1 MDDRTL
7 DQYGISRIEQGGD
20 AWRVSLCR
28 QGQRFVRNF
37 HDSTCGGREAALE
50 AARQYRDE
58 IICNHPPTS
67 RRQFAEVRRR
77 NNRTGIT
84 GVYRFAKRYRLRDG
98 TQRETWYWEANWP
111 TERGKSG
118 KATFSV
124 NRYGEDLARQLAIRA
139 RAAGLAA
146 VEGVFWASEPALEV
160 ARENAETAVNP
171 TPQRRSA

>member
-1 MDDRTL
+1 MTGPWTNTAFHASKPAATPGGSACAGRGSAL
-7 DQYGISRIEQGGD
+7 SAISTTRP
-20 AWRVSLCR
+20 
-28 QGQRFVRNF
+28 
-37 HDSTCGGREAALE
+37 AADGKPRLE

-58 IICNHPPTS
+58 IIGNHPPTS

-77 NNRTGIT
+77 NNKTGIT
-84 GVYRFAKRYRLRDG
+84 GVYRFAKSYRLRDG
-98 TQRETWYWEANWP
+98 TERETWYWEANWP

-160 ARENAETAVNP
+160 ARENAETSVSSN
-171 TPQRRSA
+171 PQRRSA